1 MTAKEKTCLIVIDF
15 FDRNEKKCRILE
27 YPLDIEMEYYIRN
40 EQAAIVKDCEEID
53 FVNLETGTVSET
65 VKAANITGV
74 LFSDS
79 GENVLIRT
87 QADTII
93 LHQIDD
99 RNPHSMP
106 EWTEYERQ
114 NEKSLRRNTFR
125 RLFSPAP
132 LFAFRNKRD
141 IPW

>member
-1 MTAKEKTCLIVIDF
+1 
-15 FDRNEKKCRILE
+15 
-27 YPLDIEMEYYIRN
+27 MEYYIRN

-106 EWTEYERQ
+106 E
-114 NEKSLRRNTFR
+114 
-125 RLFSPAP
+125 
-132 LFAFRNKRD
+132 
-141 IPW
+141 